1 MSLESR
7 ITKFPRFPKFLKFP
21 KFPKFSDKQSVKDCP
36 TPQETICCQK
46 GSYVVVGRRL
56 PKRSIHNVCEHLAG
70 KPNAADVPLITGN
83 NLLSEGVMCGS
94 GSQTAKAEHT

>member
-7 ITKFPRFPKFLKFP
+7 ITKFSKFSKFS

-36 TPQETICCQK
+36 TPQEIICCQK

-70 KPNAADVPLITGN
+70 KPNAADVPLITTN
-83 NLLSEGVMCGS
+83 YSYQEAYVR
-94 GSQTAKAEHT
+94 